1 MVESSGNQPHKDAL
15 AFTPDPAWDA
25 GKVQVT
31 TVDVSQ
37 WEGESNKYAK
47 VLTNILTQQECNEM
61 IERSENKGYEQALL
75 NTDFRPDVRNNDRC
89 MIDSPQTMEFI
100 WQRVLSACKDDDN
113 LMRAAFTGKKLH
125 AVGLNERMR
134 LLRYDPGAFFA
145 PHSDG

>member
-1 MVESSGNQPHKDAL
+1 MVETSGNQAQKDSL

-61 IERSENKGYEQALL
+61 IERSENLPKKQCIASGHQK
-75 NTDFRPDVRNNDRC
+75 R
-89 MIDSPQTMEFI
+89 QG
-100 WQRVLSACKDDDN
+100 SA
-113 LMRAAFTGKKLH
+113 RTFP
-125 AVGLNERMR
+125 R
-134 LLRYDPGAFFA
+134 
-145 PHSDG
+145 